1 MGACVSRRPHPVMR
15 FCRAASKIRLA
26 GAVVAAVMAACF
38 PRAARAFSVP
48 AASFGGLVRGATFS
62 HGRLGLAPVAGGRR
76 GAAWLLVGEGLQ
88 NAAGMQ
94 NGGARGLKASSG
106 LHRDKVL
113 EIEEQLLADDPI
125 KIAGDEEVKVN
136 LLSLSPEALEKQLV
150 EWGAKKFVAKQIHQ
164 WLYDKGATSI
174 DQFTNVS
181 KEMRELLKSR
191 ATMGTLEIA
200 TEQVSKDG
208 TIKRAYKLPDGQ
220 LIESVLMPYEDGRRT
235 ACISSQA
242 GCAMGCVFCATG
254 QMGFARQL
262 TASEIFEQVQR
273 FHSELAQKGERLSN
287 VVLMGM
293 GEPLGNYKNVLSAV
307 RRMNTEIGIGAR
319 HITISTV
326 GLVPR
331 IQRLAKEG
339 LQVKL
344 AVSLHAANDKERSEI
359 MPVNVRF
366 PLRDLMQTCRDY
378 VRDTGR
384 RITFEWALIA
394 GQNDTPETAHELGQ
408 LLQGLMC
415 HVNLIPLN
423 PTE

>member
-1 MGACVSRRPHPVMR
+1 MR